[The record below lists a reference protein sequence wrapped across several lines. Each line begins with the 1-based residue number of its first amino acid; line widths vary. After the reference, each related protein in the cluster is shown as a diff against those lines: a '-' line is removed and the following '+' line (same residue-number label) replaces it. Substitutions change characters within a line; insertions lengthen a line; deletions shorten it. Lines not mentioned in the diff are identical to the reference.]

1 MAITLTDV
9 GRNAACNGLVN
20 RIDAGA
26 AAGYIEFQ
34 TSSDVEAAT
43 LTFSDPAFGSAVSGV
58 SIADP
63 ITDDAS
69 ATGGV
74 VDRFRLYDSDAAEI
88 LQGTLALA
96 GGDINLN
103 TLTINATDTVA
114 ISTLTVTMPAS

>member
-1 MAITLTDV
+1 MAITLTTAA
-9 GRNAACNGLVN
+9 RNAAADAIVDLV
-20 RIDAGA
+20 DAGA

-43 LTFSDPAFGSAVSGV
+43 LTFSDPAFLAAASGV
-58 SIADP
+58 ATADT

-74 VDRFRLYDSDAAEI
+74 VDRFRIYDSDATEI
-88 LQGTLALA
+88 LQGSLALS

-103 TLTINATDTVA
+103 TLTILATDTVA
-114 ISTLTVTMPAS
+114 ISTLTVTMPAT